1 MKVPLT
7 VIGRSYLIALALLL
21 PASVLAQ
28 QTTANVVAELNQQL
42 DALQADPS
50 TAHTAA
56 LEKLLA
62 HQAIDALEKARSR
75 DAEQA
80 QYMAQNR
87 VDIARSRARTEAMRQ
102 QMRQLEKRRSEL
114 RIEGFRREN
123 ARIHQEAA
131 VLRMQIQALEE
142 DNQRLREL
150 IEAETIA
157 RQDAQTALGRAVG
170 RQAARANAVQ
180 QEAARLAREEAE
192 LLANARL
199 PASAFGARG
208 EVFTLPSDFWSGQ
221 QATLST
227 QGRNQLRAL
236 AEYLNIGKRGRITI
250 EAYGNAA
257 ENRAQMLKDVLVNGG
272 VSASRIQAK
281 AGRGAATD
289 QRSAEV
295 VIAP

>member
-1 MKVPLT
+1 MKRTLI
-7 VIGRSYLIALALLL
+7 VIDYVFVLVLLL
-21 PASVLAQ
+21 PAWAWAQ
-28 QTTANVVAELNQQL
+28 QNTASLLAELNEQLETLQTDATTANVAG
-42 DALQADPS
+42 
-50 TAHTAA
+50 

-62 HQAIDALEKARSR
+62 QQAITALAQAKSR

-80 QYMAQNR
+80 GYIAQKR
-87 VDIARSRARTEAMRQ
+87 VDIARTRARTQAMQ
-102 QMRQLEKRRSEL
+102 QQIRQLEKRRNEL

-131 VLRMQIQALEE
+131 LLRMQMQALEE

-150 IEAETIA
+150 IENETIA
-157 RQDAQTALGRAVG
+157 RQDAQIALGRAVG
-170 RQAARANAVQ
+170 RQAARANAAQ
-180 QEAARLAREEAE
+180 QEAAKLAREEAE

-199 PASAFGARG
+199 PHSAFGARG
-208 EVFTLPSDFWSGQ
+208 EVFTLPADFWSGQ

-250 EAYGNAA
+250 ETYGSAA
-257 ENRAQMLKDVLVNGG
+257 ESRAQILKDVLANGG
-272 VSASRIQAK
+272 VSASRIQTK
-281 AGRGAATD
+281 TGRGAVTD
-289 QRSAEV
+289 ERSAEV

>member
-1 MKVPLT
+1 MKVPL
-7 VIGRSYLIALALLL
+7 IGISTLFMLVFLL
-21 PASVLAQ
+21 PKVALAQ
-28 QTTANVVAELNQQL
+28 QNTATTVAELNQQL
-42 DALQADPS
+42 EALQADS
-50 TAHTAA
+50 NTANVAA

-62 HQAIDALEKARSR
+62 QQAIDALAQAKSR
-75 DAEQA
+75 DADQA
-80 QYMAQNR
+80 HYIAQKR
-87 VDIARSRARTEAMRQ
+87 VEIARSRARTEAMSQ
-102 QMRQLEKRRSEL
+102 QIRQLEKRRSDL

-131 VLRMQIQALEE
+131 LLRMQMQALEE

-150 IEAETIA
+150 IESETIA

-170 RQAARANAVQ
+170 RQAARATAAQ
-180 QEAARLAREEAE
+180 QEAAKLAREEAE
-192 LLANARL
+192 LLANASL
-199 PASAFGARG
+199 PNSAFGARG
-208 EVFTLPSDFWSGQ
+208 EVFTLPADFWSGQ

-236 AEYLNIGKRGRITI
+236 AEYLNIGKRGRISI

-281 AGRGAATD
+281 AGRGSLTD
-289 QRSAEV
+289 ERSAEV
-295 VIAP
+295 VVAP

>member
-1 MKVPLT
+1 MKVPLI
-7 VIGRSYLIALALLL
+7 VIGRSYLITLILLL
-21 PASVLAQ
+21 PTSVLAQ

-62 HQAIDALEKARSR
+62 HQAIGALEKARSR

-80 QYMAQNR
+80 QYIAQNR

-114 RIEGFRREN
+114 HIEGFRREN

-170 RQAARANAVQ
+170 RQAARANAAQ

-208 EVFTLPSDFWSGQ
+208 EVFTLPADFWSGQ

-257 ENRAQMLKDVLVNGG
+257 ENRAQILKDVLVNGG

>member
-1 MKVPLT
+1 MKVPL
-7 VIGRSYLIALALLL
+7 IGISYLFMLVLLL
-21 PASVLAQ
+21 PAVALAQ
-28 QTTANVVAELNQQL
+28 QNTANSVAELNQQL
-42 DALQADPS
+42 EALQADS
-50 TAHTAA
+50 NTANRAA

-62 HQAIDALEKARSR
+62 QQAVDALAQAKSR

-80 QYMAQNR
+80 LYIAQKR
-87 VDIARSRARTEAMRQ
+87 VDIARSRARTEAMGQ
-102 QMRQLEKRRSEL
+102 QIRQLEKRRSDL

-131 VLRMQIQALEE
+131 LLRMQMQALEE

-150 IEAETIA
+150 IESETLA

-170 RQAARANAVQ
+170 RQAARANAAQ
-180 QEAARLAREEAE
+180 QEAAKLAREEAE
-192 LLANARL
+192 LLANASL
-199 PASAFGARG
+199 PHSAFGARG
-208 EVFTLPSDFWSGQ
+208 EVFTLPAHFWSGQ

-236 AEYLNIGKRGRITI
+236 SEYLNIGKRGRITI

-257 ENRAQMLKDVLVNGG
+257 ESRAQMLKDVLVNGG
-272 VSASRIQAK
+272 VSANRIQAK
-281 AGRGAATD
+281 AGRGSVTD
-289 QRSAEV
+289 ERSAEV